1 MGAVFPALP
10 SASYCPRREGVLS
23 YYIPSPNY
31 NATGVPLLTVLR
43 AALVILMSSC
53 TGSDEIVFGVM
64 EPEPGEDSI
73 IVGEPKII
81 ETQVDWTKTIFD
93 FLQIVKN
100 MRGAN
105 AALDMAKVGT
115 GFQTLLRIGQIRS
128 SDRWSSRDNNLQ
140 VPDDLCAFILGC
152 IDDSTGLHIQAEY
165 DPAVISGNM
174 VGRILRQLQ
183 HLLQELCVPGSAETA
198 LAAIERLSSQ
208 DKHDISSWNATPFE
222 ASTTCVHELI
232 GASVARHPDATAI
245 CAWDGELTYS
255 QLDNL
260 STQLARKLIDSGIKA
275 DVIVVLSFEKSMWTT
290 VAILAVMKA
299 GGASVILDPAHPE
312 QRLRNIVDQ
321 ANPVLVL
328 TSCGQ
333 RELVIRITD
342 RPVQTVD
349 MEHMLALKP
358 RSISLPVVHP
368 SSMLYVVFTSG
379 STGTPKGV
387 IITHSNFSSA
397 IRHQKEAIRLSR
409 ASRVYDHVSYAFD
422 IAWANMLH
430 TLASG
435 ACLCIPNDSDRFS
448 AIPESMKALGV
459 NYAALTP
466 TIARCLDS
474 EVLNELDTLV
484 LTGEKVTLLDCSKRR
499 GYTLNAYGP
508 AECSVW
514 STIEDVQA
522 QISNDPAIGK
532 GFGLNTWIVQAET
545 GELVP
550 VGHPGELWLE
560 GPLVGRGYLKDPLK
574 TAAAFVED
582 PLWLLRGPGRRG
594 RLYRTGDMVRYNEDG
609 SLVYLGRKD
618 AQVKIRGTRVE
629 LGWVVW
635 SFCET

>member
-10 SASYCPRREGVLS
+10 SASYRPCRKEVLS
-23 YYIPSPNY
+23 YNFASGNY
-31 NATGVPLLTVLR
+31 NATHVSLPIALR
-43 AALVILMSSC
+43 AAFAMLISSC
-53 TGSDEIVFGVM
+53 TGSDEIVFGEM
-64 EPEPGEDSI
+64 AHKPGEDSI
-73 IVGEPKII
+73 IVGELKII
-81 ETQVDWTKTIFD
+81 EMQIDWTKTVFD
-93 FLQIVKN
+93 FLQIAKN
-100 MRGAN
+100 VRGAK
-105 AALDMAKVGT
+105 AALDMARAGP
-115 GFQTLLRIGQIRS
+115 GFQTLLKIGQIRS
-128 SDRWSSRDNNLQ
+128 SDRCSSRNNNSYI
-140 VPDDLCAFILGC
+140 PDDLCALIFGC

-208 DKHDISSWNATPFE
+208 DKHDISSWNATLFE

-255 QLDNL
+255 QLDNM
-260 STQLARKLIDSGIKA
+260 STQLARRLIDSGIKA
-275 DVIVVLSFEKSMWTT
+275 DVIVVLLFEKSMWTI

-299 GGASVILDPAHPE
+299 GGASVMLDPAHPG
-312 QRLRNIVDQ
+312 QRLRDIVDQ
-321 ANPVLVL
+321 ANPMLVL
-328 TSCGQ
+328 ASREQ
-333 RELVIRITD
+333 RELVVRIAS
-342 RPVQTVD
+342 RSVQTVD

-358 RSISLPVVHP
+358 RSTQLPVVHP

-409 ASRVYDHVSYAFD
+409 TSRVYDHVSYAFD

-435 ACLCIPNDSDRFS
+435 ACLCIPSDSDRFS

-466 TIARCLDS
+466 TIARCLDL
-474 EVLNELDTLV
+474 EILNELDTLV

-499 GYTLNAYGP
+499 GNTLNAYGP

-514 STIEDVQA
+514 STIQYVQD

-560 GPLVGRGYLKDPLK
+560 GPLVGRGYLKDPVK
-574 TAAAFVED
+574 TAAAFIED
-582 PLWLLRGPGRRG
+582 PMWLLRGTGRRG

-635 SFCET
+635 SPC